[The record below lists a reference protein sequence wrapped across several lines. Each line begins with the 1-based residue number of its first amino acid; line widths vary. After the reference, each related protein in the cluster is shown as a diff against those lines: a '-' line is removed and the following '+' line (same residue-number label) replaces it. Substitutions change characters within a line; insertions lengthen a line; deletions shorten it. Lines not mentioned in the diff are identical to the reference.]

1 MGGETGADVRGR
13 ITETPLNQR
22 WWDAYLR
29 AVRPTGNLE
38 PYQRAVDSA
47 RRSSCW
53 RGEESARVGRRS
65 SGRQKRGTSG
75 CGGAVK

>member
-29 AVRPTGNLE
+29 AVRPTVPAVVRESGN
-38 PYQRAVDSA
+38 
-47 RRSSCW
+47 
-53 RGEESARVGRRS
+53 
-65 SGRQKRGTSG
+65 
-75 CGGAVK
+75 